1 MQKVDFKELE
11 KLGYEEGVKLLETL
25 GYVREDGADSEAAG
39 IAERVSDTYYILYDD
54 EKEEEAD
61 RVSWVMYYNLIGEAE
76 DEEMDIIKSGWEL
89 LREED

>member
-1 MQKVDFKELE
+1 MQKVNFEELK
-11 KLGYEEGVKLLETL
+11 KLNFEEGAKMLEAL

>member
-1 MQKVDFKELE
+1 MQKVDFEELK
-11 KLGYEEGVKLLETL
+11 KLNYEEGVKLLEAL

-39 IAERVSDTYYILYDD
+39 IAERVSDTYYVLYD

>member
-1 MQKVDFKELE
+1 MRKVNLKELE
-11 KLGYEEGVKLLETL
+11 KLGYEEGVKLLEAL

-39 IAERVSDTYYILYDD
+39 IAERVSDTYYVLYDD